1 MTDQEIVTMIRVER
15 DVLREIMA
23 DQERELVD
31 LVDPVHAQVRK
42 AYRVYGRP

>member
-1 MTDQEIVTMIRVER
+1 MKPDEIITMICLER
-15 DVLREIMA
+15 DTLREIMA

-31 LVDPVHAQVRK
+31 LVDPQHAQVRK